1 MLIVDA
7 SCLYEVISEGPLDD
21 AVLGALEEFEEKGAP
36 KLIDAEVPGLI
47 RRGTRLGLLH
57 ESRAAIAVAELND
70 WCGERFTHRPF
81 SERVWALREDVG
93 KWDAYYVA
101 LAGALDAPMVTLDR
115 RLARADGP
123 ECEFIIPR
131 IAS

>member
-7 SCLYEVISEGPLDD
+7 SCLYEVISEGPLAD
-21 AVLGALEEFEEKGAP
+21 AVRGVLEEFEEMGAP
-36 KLIDAEVPGLI
+36 ELIDVEVLGLI
-47 RRGTRLGLLH
+47 RRDTRLGLLH

-81 SERVWALREDVG
+81 SERVWTLRENVRT
-93 KWDAYYVA
+93 WDAYYVA
-101 LAGALDAPMVTLDR
+101 LAEALDAPMVTLDR

-123 ECEFIIPR
+123 ECEFIIPGS
-131 IAS
+131 A